1 MLDGVECTTE
11 IKKHPHSASSLF
23 QVRDGHE
30 QEVDEVI
37 HPDASVMNHEGA
49 HQWSQMDQEQPLQC
63 HHQMTRQ
70 SHRPVTVELL
80 F

>member
-1 MLDGVECTTE
+1 MLEGVECTTE

-30 QEVDEVI
+30 QEVDDEVI

-49 HQWSQMDQEQPLQC
+49 HQCL
-63 HHQMTRQ
+63 HQMTRQ
-70 SHRPVTVELL
+70 SHWPLTVELL